1 MKLHIVKI
9 ALLSV
14 LVVAMMTGCSEDK
27 NPVEAGHEHN
37 EAEGVLLKIDGAVV
51 VRVEEGVVKEGKIT
65 VKLNETTNSIF
76 ASFLDHDG
84 EEFIPDEEGSYL
96 LPEIA
101 DESIAT
107 ADIVTG
113 QEWHFTITGEKAG
126 TTTLVVKLMHGDH
139 HDFLT
144 PAIPVEVTE

>member
-1 MKLHIVKI
+1 MKSHIIKI
-9 ALLSV
+9 ALLSA
-14 LVVAMMTGCSEDK
+14 LVIALMTGCSED
-27 NPVEAGHEHN
+27 NPVEADHEHN
-37 EAEGVLLKIDGAVV
+37 EAEGVLLKIDDTII
-51 VRVEEGVVKEGKIT
+51 VRVEEGEVKEGKIT
-65 VKLNETTNSIF
+65 VKVNEETSSIF

-107 ADIVTG
+107 AEVVTG
-113 QEWHFTITGEKAG
+113 QEWHFTVSGVKAG
-126 TTTLVVKLMHGDH
+126 TTTLIVKLMHGDH

-144 PAIPVEVTE
+144 PAIQVEVTE